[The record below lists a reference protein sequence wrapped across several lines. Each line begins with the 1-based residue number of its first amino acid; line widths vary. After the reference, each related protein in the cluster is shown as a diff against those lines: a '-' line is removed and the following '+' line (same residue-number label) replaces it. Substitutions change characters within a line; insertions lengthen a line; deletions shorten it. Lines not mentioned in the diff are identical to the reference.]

1 MKRNFF
7 FIKVIK
13 FKMFWYLNLLVKI
26 KNSTFA
32 RKIGINNI
40 IRYDLLL
47 SDPTEIG
54 DRH

>member
-32 RKIGINNI
+32 RKIENI
-40 IRYDLLL
+40 
-47 SDPTEIG
+47 
-54 DRH
+54 